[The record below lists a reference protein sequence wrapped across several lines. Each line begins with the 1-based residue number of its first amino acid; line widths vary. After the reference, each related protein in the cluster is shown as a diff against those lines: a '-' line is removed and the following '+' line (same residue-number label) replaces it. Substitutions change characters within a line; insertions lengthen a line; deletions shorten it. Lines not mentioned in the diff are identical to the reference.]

1 MIQNMLYTILQTYT
15 SDSFTR
21 YGQMQVFTVE
31 DKTVRVGF
39 GEWRLMRT
47 DYAMNTFTGNCNDV
61 LLHIIGRDAE
71 GISGNP
77 AAASEVW

>member
-1 MIQNMLYTILQTYT
+1 MLYTVLQTYT
-15 SDSFTR
+15 SNGFTR
-21 YGQMQVFTVE
+21 YRQMQVFTIE
-31 DKTVRVGF
+31 DKAVRVGLV
-39 GEWRLMRT
+39 EWRLMRT

-61 LLHIIGRDAE
+61 LLRIIGRDAE